1 MDFLFY
7 LVQVNLYLILFYS
20 FYRLVL
26 FGETFHN
33 LNRVYLVVSALL
45 SFGIPLWYSEY
56 VQSWFITQEINEV
69 FYTLYNPSLI
79 LIRPTKGTSFT
90 WADILE
96 GLYII
101 GISICTIRL
110 IITLSQLILVLKN
123 KDFEKFTAFSF
134 FGYSFVDETL
144 KKRDTILAH
153 EHVHIQ
159 QLHSADVMIFEVIAI
174 LNWFNPVVYLYK
186 KDIKHIHEFIADD
199 IASKNESSKVDYV
212 MLLFTQE
219 FGLQPDQL
227 TNRFFTHSTL
237 KRRIQM
243 LSKPRSNKI
252 MLLKYG
258 LSVPLFILMLVLS
271 SATIAKNDVLEL
283 VEGKLA
289 GLKDGPLDF
298 TTKLDTR
305 TLDEIKA
312 QTGIYI
318 HGKVTAEGGKPLLRA
333 VVEAGNNVSTTDADG
348 QYEINALKGD
358 TLRFYAEVYENA
370 NVIVA
375 DKSLINVSLK
385 KTPTL
390 VLTPKSDNVLGMVM
404 VENIAREKE
413 VDNQEVFTTVEEN
426 PSFPGGVK
434 ALFAFV
440 GRNLKYPIAAQ
451 EANVSGKVFVK
462 FVVRKDGA
470 VSDIKVLQGIGF
482 GCDEE
487 TVRVIAQM
495 PKWNPGKQNGKPVNV
510 YFTMPVNFVIEEH
523 ARQAKA
529 PANLLAKINPPQNT
543 EIRFRG
549 INDPLVILDGTE
561 VQLASIK
568 EISAKDIEKIDV
580 LKGEAATR
588 LYGTKALNGVVL
600 ITTEKSSN
608 TELKLLQ
615 SKD

>member
-33 LNRVYLVVSALL
+33 LNRVYLVLSALL

-56 VQSWFITQEINEV
+56 VQSWFITKEINEV
-69 FYTLYNPSLI
+69 LYTLYDPSVI

-123 KDFEKFTAFSF
+123 KDFERFTAFSF

-199 IASKNESSKVDYV
+199 IASRSESSKVDYA

-283 VEGKLA
+283 VEGKFSV
-289 GLKDGPLDF
+289 LKDDSIDF
-298 TTKLDTR
+298 TTRLDTN
-305 TLDEIKA
+305 TLNEIKA

-318 HGKVTAEGGKPLLRA
+318 NGKVIAEDGKPLLRA
-333 VVEAGNNVSTTDADG
+333 VVEAGNNGSTTDADG

-358 TLRFYAEVYENA
+358 TLKFYAEGYQNA
-370 NVIVA
+370 SVVVA

-385 KTPTL
+385 KMPTL

-404 VENIAREKE
+404 TEPIVPEKE
-413 VDNQEVFTTVEEN
+413 ADKQEVFTTVEEN

-440 GRNLKYPIAAQ
+440 GKNLKYPIAAQ

-462 FVVRKDGA
+462 FVVRKDGT
-470 VSDIKVLQGIGF
+470 VSDIKVMQGIGF

-495 PKWNPGKQNGKPVNV
+495 PKWSPGKQNGKPVSV

-523 ARQAKA
+523 AKQEKA
-529 PANLLAKINPPQNT
+529 PANLLAKVNPPQNT

-549 INDPLVILDGTE
+549 INDPLVIVDG
-561 VQLASIK
+561 K
-568 EISAKDIEKIDV
+568 EIKLAEIRDFPTDEIQKIEV
-580 LKGEAATR
+580 LKSKTAIKP
-588 LYGTKALNGVVL
+588 YGQKGINGVVL
-600 ITTEKSSN
+600 ISTKAAP
-608 TELKLLQ
+608 TELKILE

>member
-33 LNRVYLVVSALL
+33 LNRVYLVLSALL

-56 VQSWFITQEINEV
+56 VQSWFITKEINEV
-69 FYTLYNPSLI
+69 LYTLYDPSVI

-123 KDFEKFTAFSF
+123 KDFERFTAFSF

-199 IASKNESSKVDYV
+199 IASRSESSKVDYA

-283 VEGKLA
+283 VEGKFSV
-289 GLKDGPLDF
+289 LKDDSIDF
-298 TTKLDTR
+298 TTRLDTN
-305 TLDEIKA
+305 TLNEIKA

-318 HGKVTAEGGKPLLRA
+318 NGKVIAEDGKPLLRA

-358 TLRFYAEVYENA
+358 TLKFYAEGYQNA
-370 NVIVA
+370 SVVVA

-385 KTPTL
+385 KMPTL

-404 VENIAREKE
+404 TEPIVPEKE
-413 VDNQEVFTTVEEN
+413 ADKQEVFTTVEEN

-440 GRNLKYPIAAQ
+440 GKNLKYPIAAQ

-462 FVVRKDGA
+462 FVVRKDGT
-470 VSDIKVLQGIGF
+470 VSDIKVMQGIGF

-495 PKWNPGKQNGKPVNV
+495 PKWSPGKQNGKPVSV

-523 ARQAKA
+523 AKQEKA
-529 PANLLAKINPPQNT
+529 PANLLAKVNPPQNT

-549 INDPLVILDGTE
+549 INDPLVIVDG
-561 VQLASIK
+561 K
-568 EISAKDIEKIDV
+568 EIKLAEIRDFPTDEIQKIEV
-580 LKGEAATR
+580 LKSKTAIKP
-588 LYGTKALNGVVL
+588 YGQKGINGVVL
-600 ITTEKSSN
+600 ISTKAAP
-608 TELKLLQ
+608 TELKILE